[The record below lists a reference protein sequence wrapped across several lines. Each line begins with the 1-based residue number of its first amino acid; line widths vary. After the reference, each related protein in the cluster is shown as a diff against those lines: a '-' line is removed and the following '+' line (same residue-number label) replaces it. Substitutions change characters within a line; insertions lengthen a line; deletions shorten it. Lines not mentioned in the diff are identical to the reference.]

1 MKRKDKCKAKTTG
14 SIMVSAILAIF
25 VWIGIAQ
32 SMAIIANSGFKSIKS
47 GRTAIQAQQ
56 YADISIDRLKNINY
70 DELDTAGAHTRAVI
84 SGLSTTDWEDEVTIG
99 AESTIAGSDDVKQR
113 IATVNVYKTGDTLP
127 RYTVEVP
134 LSSQGNNTNIITY
147 SGWIQDGDEIPL
159 PIGVKESDCEWFV
172 TPAMRSVDD
181 NDAIM
186 CFTTTRDGYI
196 DFTSRPDNNYYS
208 YQTNSLSKW
217 RYKNFYP
224 RGRVVVNR
232 TAQRGPRLAF
242 YMLFVGIKNKGYSY

>member
-1 MKRKDKCKAKTTG
+1 MRKKLCG
-14 SIMVSAILAIF
+14 LIIRPQIILGKYLI
-25 VWIGIAQ
+25 
-32 SMAIIANSGFKSIKS
+32 
-47 GRTAIQAQQ
+47 
-56 YADISIDRLKNINY
+56 
-70 DELDTAGAHTRAVI
+70 
-84 SGLSTTDWEDEVTIG
+84 
-99 AESTIAGSDDVKQR
+99 
-113 IATVNVYKTGDTLP
+113 
-127 RYTVEVP
+127 
-134 LSSQGNNTNIITY
+134 SQGNNTNIITY

-232 TAQRGPRLAF
+232 TAQRGARLAF

>member
-1 MKRKDKCKAKTTG
+1 MSGAKLKITFLLPFRDNHYTFVKTPHMAYLHGDASADRYSAYIEKHTDYILSYTEPSSLVPDVDWLATG
-14 SIMVSAILAIF
+14 YVSSF
-25 VWIGIAQ
+25 Q
-32 SMAIIANSGFKSIKS
+32 
-47 GRTAIQAQQ
+47 
-56 YADISIDRLKNINY
+56 
-70 DELDTAGAHTRAVI
+70 E
-84 SGLSTTDWEDEVTIG
+84 E
-99 AESTIAGSDDVKQR
+99 
-113 IATVNVYKTGDTLP
+113 TLL
-127 RYTVEVP
+127 VG
-134 LSSQGNNTNIITY
+134 SQGNNTNIITY